1 MFRKLT
7 LDKCDVALVSES
19 EIPMA
24 MSGAY
29 NKLSCEKEDA
39 GEEGW
44 EQGASGCERHVTGE
58 PSTTRDCRQFRNTGD
73 IVMQVC
79 TRSLVYIYIYT
90 YIYKIYSRAAIYN
103 MMKIWVS
110 SHPWVSCR
118 CSSLGYHVGARLF
131 IRHVLI
137 P

>member
-1 MFRKLT
+1 MFHKLT
-7 LDKCDVALVSES
+7 LDKCDIALVSES

-44 EQGASGCERHVTGE
+44 EQVACGCERYHGSTLE
-58 PSTTRDCRQFRNTGD
+58 PSTTRGSTTRDCRQFRNTGD

-79 TRSLVYIYIYT
+79 TRYFACSYLQHDENLGII
-90 YIYKIYSRAAIYN
+90 
-103 MMKIWVS
+103 
-110 SHPWVSCR
+110 
-118 CSSLGYHVGARLF
+118 SSLG
-131 IRHVLI
+131 IMQVLVSWV
-137 P
+137 